1 MKSGAKLWGRL
12 TIERT
17 KKGLTQDDVAHVVK
31 ANRGDVSH
39 WETGRCLPT
48 PQRLRRLSK
57 LFGVSTDYLL
67 GVEP

>member
-1 MKSGAKLWGRL
+1 MKPGAKLWGRL

-17 KKGLTQDDVAHVVK
+17 KKGLTQDDVAVIVG

-48 PQRLRRLSK
+48 PQRL

-67 GVEP
+67 GAS